1 MARQQ
6 PPPGPLLKE
15 GVHWANGLAEERGR
29 SGGRMTNLW
38 LPVLALW
45 QREIVRFVRQRSRV
59 TGALAQPLVFWLL
72 LGGGLNASFR
82 PAGAGAGTSY
92 VEYFYPGTIV
102 LVLLF
107 TAIFATIST
116 VEDRREGFL
125 QGVLVAPV
133 PRWGIVLG
141 QVLGGTS
148 LAVVQGG
155 LFLLMA
161 PLLGIWLSLASVLAT
176 MAVMIIVALALT
188 SLGLI
193 IAWRMESTQ
202 GFHAIMNLILIPI
215 WLLSGAFF
223 PATGAPVL
231 LRWLMAIN
239 PLTYGMAALR
249 RCLYLRSPGAVGA
262 VPALAPA
269 LAISIAFCV
278 LAFFAA
284 ARTAKRGAA

>member
-1 MARQQ
+1 
-6 PPPGPLLKE
+6 
-15 GVHWANGLAEERGR
+15 
-29 SGGRMTNLW
+29 MTMDAF

-45 QREIVRFVRQRSRV
+45 RREIVRFVRQRSRV
-59 TGALAQPLVFWLL
+59 TGAFAQPLVFWLL

-82 PAGAGAGTSY
+82 PAGAAGTTY
-92 VEYFYPGTIV
+92 VEYFYPGTIA

-116 VEDRREGFL
+116 VEDRRTGFL

-133 PRWGIVLG
+133 PRWSIVLG
-141 QVLGGTS
+141 QALGGTT
-148 LAVVQGG
+148 LAVVQGA
-155 LFLLMA
+155 LFMLLA
-161 PLLGIWLSLASVLAT
+161 PFLGIPVTVGSFVAT
-176 MAVMIIVALALT
+176 LLVMTVVALALT

-223 PATGAPVL
+223 PAAGAPAPL
-231 LRWLMAIN
+231 SWLMRVN

-249 RCLYLRSPGAVGA
+249 RCLYLSNPAAAGP
-262 VPALAPA
+262 VPALLPA
-269 LAISIAFCV
+269 LVVSVVFCV
-278 LAFFAA
+278 VTFYAA
-284 ARTAKRGAA
+284 VRTASRSGTL